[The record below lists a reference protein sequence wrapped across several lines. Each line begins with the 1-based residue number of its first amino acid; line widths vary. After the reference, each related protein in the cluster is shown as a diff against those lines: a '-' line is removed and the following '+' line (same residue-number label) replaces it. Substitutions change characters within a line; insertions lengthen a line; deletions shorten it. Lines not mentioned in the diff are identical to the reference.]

1 MSAGYAPASTALLA
15 LIMGPTESQPAFGEP
30 RSKSIQQFGGRGGEE
45 RYAVSNMSLT
55 STRPCAYFERVLA
68 RFGAVVAALEDAH
81 LSARYEDSSVFDG
94 LRLRNTASWSC

>member
-1 MSAGYAPASTALLA
+1 
-15 LIMGPTESQPAFGEP
+15 
-30 RSKSIQQFGGRGGEE
+30 
-45 RYAVSNMSLT
+45 LT